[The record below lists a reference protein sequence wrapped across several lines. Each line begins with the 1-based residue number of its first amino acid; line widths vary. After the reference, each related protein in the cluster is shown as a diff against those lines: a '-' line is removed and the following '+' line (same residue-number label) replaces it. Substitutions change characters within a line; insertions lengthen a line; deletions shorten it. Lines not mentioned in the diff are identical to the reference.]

1 MTVRL
6 CICQSD
12 ECSRNDRQTVEVSDD
27 CSKSVRLWRWG
38 CIAAAACGL
47 VWVTGTT
54 RHPAPGTS
62 GLSADPDS
70 QRPKLSDIP
79 TRSGEDKKGPKLL
92 LRHRNQ
98 TWTNCGQSNLQS
110 TGCYGTYWTWTNQF
124 NLLDI
129 FGGCLWQY
137 CLSFEIFLILSNL
150 QISNSVRTIGF
161 WVNCCVL
168 IGTHRWM
175 RATRLLGKKYSLT
188 SRSVHANQS
197 VEITIDFELMFS
209 YSWEMSKL
217 EIINQSKRLRGPS
230 QIWSILDLN
239 QI

>member
-6 CICQSD
+6 CTCQSD

-98 TWTNCGQSNLQS
+98 TWTNCGQSNLHQLGVMAHIGLEQINSICS
-110 TGCYGTYWTWTNQF
+110 TFFGDVFDNRLFFIGIKFSDLFRSRWLF
-124 NLLDI
+124 NGLRH
-129 FGGCLWQY
+129 
-137 CLSFEIFLILSNL
+137 
-150 QISNSVRTIGF
+150 QI
-161 WVNCCVL
+161 
-168 IGTHRWM
+168 
-175 RATRLLGKKYSLT
+175 
-188 SRSVHANQS
+188 
-197 VEITIDFELMFS
+197 
-209 YSWEMSKL
+209 
-217 EIINQSKRLRGPS
+217 
-230 QIWSILDLN
+230 
-239 QI
+239 

>member
-1 MTVRL
+1 MRAKKQLEFKKETLGMDEPLRYYHKSWADPVIGL
-6 CICQSD
+6 CISKKWLSD

-98 TWTNCGQSNLQS
+98 TWTNCGQSNLHQL
-110 TGCYGTYWTWTNQF
+110 GVMAHIGLEQF
-124 NLLDI
+124 NSI
-129 FGGCLWQY
+129 CSTFFGDV
-137 CLSFEIFLILSNL
+137 FDNI
-150 QISNSVRTIGF
+150 V
-161 WVNCCVL
+161 
-168 IGTHRWM
+168 
-175 RATRLLGKKYSLT
+175 
-188 SRSVHANQS
+188 
-197 VEITIDFELMFS
+197 
-209 YSWEMSKL
+209 
-217 EIINQSKRLRGPS
+217 
-230 QIWSILDLN
+230 
-239 QI
+239 

>member
-6 CICQSD
+6 CTCQSD

-98 TWTNCGQSNLQS
+98 T
-110 TGCYGTYWTWTNQF
+110 
-124 NLLDI
+124 
-129 FGGCLWQY
+129 
-137 CLSFEIFLILSNL
+137 
-150 QISNSVRTIGF
+150 
-161 WVNCCVL
+161 
-168 IGTHRWM
+168 
-175 RATRLLGKKYSLT
+175 
-188 SRSVHANQS
+188 
-197 VEITIDFELMFS
+197 
-209 YSWEMSKL
+209 
-217 EIINQSKRLRGPS
+217 
-230 QIWSILDLN
+230 
-239 QI
+239 

>member
-6 CICQSD
+6 CTCQSD

-79 TRSGEDKKGPKLL
+79 TRSGEDKKGPKDTET
-92 LRHRNQ
+92 RHEPIAVNQ
-98 TWTNCGQSNLQS
+98 TFINWV
-110 TGCYGTYWTWTNQF
+110 
-124 NLLDI
+124 
-129 FGGCLWQY
+129 LW
-137 CLSFEIFLILSNL
+137 
-150 QISNSVRTIGF
+150 
-161 WVNCCVL
+161 
-168 IGTHRWM
+168 H
-175 RATRLLGKKYSLT
+175 
-188 SRSVHANQS
+188 
-197 VEITIDFELMFS
+197 
-209 YSWEMSKL
+209 
-217 EIINQSKRLRGPS
+217 
-230 QIWSILDLN
+230 ILDLN
-239 QI
+239 NSIQSALHFSGMSLTILFKF